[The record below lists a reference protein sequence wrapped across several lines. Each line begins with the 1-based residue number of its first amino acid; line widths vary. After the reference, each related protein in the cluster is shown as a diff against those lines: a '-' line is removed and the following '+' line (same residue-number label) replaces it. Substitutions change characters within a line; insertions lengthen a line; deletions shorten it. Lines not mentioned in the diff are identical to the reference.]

1 MTAAIRLMPEP
12 GLEPSLETAAKKF
25 RTRLT
30 NGLPRRSGP
39 GVTARRLG
47 DSSNHTLHRRKVCS
61 MKILRLFGAM
71 TALTLASPAQAQAPV
86 PAPAAVHI
94 LGPGDKAPD
103 FTLLS
108 NDWKEVKLSDFH
120 GKKNVV
126 VVFYVLAFTD
136 T

>member
-1 MTAAIRLMPEP
+1 MKVF
-12 GLEPSLETAAKKF
+12 SL
-25 RTRLT
+25 L
-30 NGLPRRSGP
+30 
-39 GVTARRLG
+39 
-47 DSSNHTLHRRKVCS
+47 
-61 MKILRLFGAM
+61 GAM
-71 TALTLASPAQAQAPV
+71 SALTLA
-86 PAPAAVHI
+86 APAVAQTPPTTALTHI

>member
-1 MTAAIRLMPEP
+1 MKVLW
-12 GLEPSLETAAKKF
+12 L
-25 RTRLT
+25 
-30 NGLPRRSGP
+30 
-39 GVTARRLG
+39 LG
-47 DSSNHTLHRRKVCS
+47 AVS
-61 MKILRLFGAM
+61 
-71 TALTLASPAQAQAPV
+71 ALILASPAVAQTP
-86 PAPAAVHI
+86 PSAPATHI